1 MNSSDH
7 LPGKANKANKDGKHY
22 RILYIDDAPQVR
34 NAFVFLY
41 QTMGHEIDVAEDG
54 PSGLQKVRQ
63 SDYEIVISDFTM
75 PSMNGRE
82 VAAAVKAIRADTVV
96 VLVTG
101 WPLSQV
107 PEIVEGEV
115 AEDYLFE
122 KPFTV
127 AHLNEVIG
135 GIER

>member
-1 MNSSDH
+1 MTSSDQR
-7 LPGKANKANKDGKHY
+7 PGSANEGAKHY

-34 NAFVFLY
+34 KAFVFLY
-41 QTMGHEIDVAEDG
+41 ETMGHEIDVAEDG
-54 PSGLQKVRQ
+54 PSGLQKVEQ
-63 SDYEIVISDFTM
+63 GEYDIVISDFTM

-82 VAAAVKAIRADTVV
+82 VAAAVKAVRANTVV

-107 PEIVEGEV
+107 PEVTAGEV
-115 AEDYLFE
+115 VEDYLFE